1 MTAEIEGSIGGVS
14 FMCFQSVP
22 TDQRQAVLDRIQA
35 EHVRLSGIEAE
46 RAQGE
51 SK

>member
-1 MTAEIEGSIGGVS
+1 MTAEIEGTIGGVS
-14 FMCFQSVP
+14 FMCFQMVP
-22 TDQRQAVLDRIQA
+22 TSERQTVLAAIQA
-35 EHVRLSGIEAE
+35 EHTRLLGIEAE